1 MKSLMFINSK
11 CYLVHIMYL
20 YMLILL
26 LHYSSSASI
35 DITPTN
41 SDSSSSNS
49 FQCEASAN
57 DGVNRGVGNTL
68 VGEEYPSFPMYYGTT
83 SVKRSNF
90 PTDFMFGTATSSY
103 QHEGAVN
110 EGGRSPSIWDTYIEK
125 YPERIK
131 DRSNGAVAADT
142 YHHFKEDVNIMKDI
156 GFNAYRFS
164 ISWSRILPGGNL
176 TGGMNKEGIQYYN
189 NLINELL
196 SNGIQPFV
204 TIFHWDLPQSLED
217 AYGGFLSPHIVDDF
231 KDYAEVCFK
240 EFGDRVKHWITLN
253 GPSILSLLGYAHILK
268 APGRCS
274 SWLPFNCSG
283 GDSATE
289 PYLVAHHQLLA
300 HAAAVNLYREK
311 YQKSQKGQ
319 IGIAQSFD
327 WAIPLSHS
335 AADIDA
341 TSRLLAFR
349 IGWFMEPMTYGSYP
363 AEMVNKL
370 GDRLPRFSQEQSKMV
385 QNSYDFIGINYYTT
399 YYVTDAECQV
409 ENQTIFTDS
418 CTESTNERNGIPIGP
433 KGASHWI
440 YLYPQGIEEL
450 LTYLNNKYNN
460 PIIYITE
467 NGYPGANDGKVS
479 LEDKERIDCHIQH
492 LYYIRSAMRNNDVKV
507 KGYFAWSLLD
517 NFEWTDGYTV
527 RFGLLYVD
535 YNNGLKRYPKSSAKW
550 FKTFLHQQQLQSL

>member
-1 MKSLMFINSK
+1 MNSLMFINSK
-11 CYLVHIMYL
+11 HYLVHTMYL
-20 YMLILL
+20 YILILL
-26 LHYSSSASI
+26 LDYSSYASI
-35 DITPTN
+35 HINPSN
-41 SDSSSSNS
+41 SDSSSNN
-49 FQCEASAN
+49 FQCDQASAN
-57 DGVNRGVGNTL
+57 DGGYPSVWNTL
-68 VGEEYPSFPMYYGTT
+68 VGEEYPSFPMYYGTA
-83 SVKRSNF
+83 SVKRSTF
-90 PTDFMFGTATSSY
+90 PTDFMFGTASSSY
-103 QHEGAVN
+103 QYEGAVN
-110 EGGRSPSIWDTYIEK
+110 EGGRSPSIWDTYTEK

-131 DRSNGAVAADT
+131 DHSNGAVAVDS
-142 YHHFKEDVNIMKDI
+142 YHLFKEDVNIMKDI

-176 TGGMNKEGIQYYN
+176 AGGINKEGIQYYN

-204 TIFHWDLPQSLED
+204 TIFHWDLPLSLED

-289 PYLVAHHQLLA
+289 PYLVAHHQILA
-300 HAAAVNLYREK
+300 HAAAVKLYREK

-319 IGIAQSFD
+319 IGIAHSID
-327 WAIPLSHS
+327 WAIPISHS

-341 TSRLLAFR
+341 TSRALAFR
-349 IGWFMEPMTYGSYP
+349 IGWFMEPITYGSYP
-363 AEMVNKL
+363 VEMVNYL
-370 GDRLPRFSQEQSKMV
+370 GDRLPRFSQEQYKMV
-385 QNSYDFIGINYYTT
+385 QNSFDFIGINYYTT
-399 YYVTDAECQV
+399 SYVTDAECQV
-409 ENQTIFTDS
+409 ENQTAFTDS
-418 CTESTNERNGIPIGP
+418 CTELTNERNGIPIGP
-433 KGASHWI
+433 KGASNWI

-450 LTYLNNKYNN
+450 LIYMKNKYNN

-467 NGYPGANDGKVS
+467 NGYPEANDGKMS
-479 LEDKERIDCHIQH
+479 LEDRERIDCHIQH

-517 NFEWTDGYTV
+517 NFEWADGYTV
-527 RFGLLYVD
+527 RFGLVYVD
-535 YNNGLKRYPKSSAKW
+535 YKNHLKRYAKSSAKW
-550 FKTFLHQQQLQSL
+550 FKNFLHKQVESL

>member
-1 MKSLMFINSK
+1 MKSLMLINSK
-11 CYLVHIMYL
+11 CYLVHIMYM

-26 LHYSSSASI
+26 VHYSSSASL
-35 DITPTN
+35 DIPPTN
-41 SDSSSSNS
+41 SDSSSNS
-49 FQCEASAN
+49 IQCEASAY
-57 DGVNRGVGNTL
+57 DGGNPGVGSTL

-90 PTDFMFGTATSSY
+90 PTDFMFGTASSSY

-110 EGGRSPSIWDTYIEK
+110 EGGRSPSIWDTYTEK

-131 DRSNGAVAADT
+131 DHSNGAVAADT
-142 YHHFKEDVNIMKDI
+142 YHHYKEDVNIMKDI

-176 TGGMNKEGIQYYN
+176 SGGINKQGIQYYN

-217 AYGGFLSPHIVDDF
+217 SYGGFLSPHIVDDF

-240 EFGDRVKHWITLN
+240 EFGDRVKHWMTLN
-253 GPSILSLLGYAHILK
+253 GPGIWSLLGYANILK

-274 SWLPFNCSG
+274 TWLPFNCSD

-289 PYLVAHHQLLA
+289 PYIVAHHQLLA
-300 HAAAVNLYREK
+300 HATAVKLYREK

-319 IGIAQSFD
+319 IGIAHSFD
-327 WAIPLSHS
+327 WAIPLSDS

-341 TSRLLAFR
+341 TSRLLTFR
-349 IGWFMEPMTYGSYP
+349 IGWFMEPLTYGTYP

-399 YYVTDAECQV
+399 CYVADAECQV
-409 ENQTIFTDS
+409 ENQTIYTDS
-418 CTESTNERNGIPIGP
+418 CTDSTNERDGIPIGP

-450 LTYLNNKYNN
+450 LTYLNKYNN
-460 PIIYITE
+460 PVIYITE

-479 LEDKERIDCHIQH
+479 LEDNERIDCHIQH
-492 LYYIRSAMRNNDVKV
+492 LYYIHSAMRNNDVKV

-527 RFGLLYVD
+527 RFGVVFVD
-535 YNNGLKRYPKSSAKW
+535 YNNELKRYPKSSAKW
-550 FKTFLHQQQLQSL
+550 FNTFLHQQQLEM